1 MPLSTILASCLKVT
15 SGEDRWDPGQITAQG
30 KKDMWD
36 KVSAVDAASCKL
48 RWDETRV

>member
-1 MPLSTILASCLKVT
+1 MPLSTMLASCLKVT
-15 SGEDRWDPGQITAQG
+15 SGEDRWDPEQITAQG

-36 KVSAVDAASCKL
+36 EASAVDAASSEL

>member
-1 MPLSTILASCLKVT
+1 MPLSTMLASCLKVT
-15 SGEDRWDPGQITAQG
+15 SGEDRWDPEQITAQG

-36 KVSAVDAASCKL
+36 KVSAVDAASCEL